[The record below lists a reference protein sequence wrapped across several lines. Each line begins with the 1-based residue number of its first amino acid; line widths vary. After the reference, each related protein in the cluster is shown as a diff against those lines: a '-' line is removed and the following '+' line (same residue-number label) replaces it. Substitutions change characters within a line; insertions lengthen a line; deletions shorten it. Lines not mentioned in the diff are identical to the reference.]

1 MWLVCAILTFIIWG
15 TADLFYKKSNLE
27 QEDDSHLKTSI
38 VVGIVM
44 GIHAIIYYFV
54 NHVSISFM
62 DIIKYLPVSLCYMI
76 SMIIGYKGLR
86 YIDLSISSPIQNT
99 SGFITSILLCIIFK
113 EVLSI
118 SQLMGLLC
126 MFLGVVIITIVE
138 LRKDNTKKK
147 ILSHFKIWIILFP
160 IIYSVIDGL
169 GTFLD
174 AIYLDKLKLISE
186 DAALVSYELT
196 FFIYALI
203 MTIYLVVVKKSS
215 IKFLLD
221 KNKLCAS
228 IFETIGQWVY
238 VYAIVSH
245 SEISIPIVSCYSFF
259 SIFLS
264 HIVLKE
270 KLNIYE
276 KVGILIIFIGI
287 IILSIM

>member
-44 GIHAIIYYFV
+44 GIHATIYYFV

-186 DAALVSYELT
+186 DAALVSYEFT

-203 MTIYLVVVKKSS
+203 MTVYLVVFKKSS

-221 KNKLCAS
+221 KYKLCAS

>member
-44 GIHAIIYYFV
+44 GIHATIYYFV

-160 IIYSVIDGL
+160 FIYSVIDGL

-186 DAALVSYELT
+186 DAALVSYEFT

-203 MTIYLVVVKKSS
+203 MTVYLVVFKKSS

>member
-1 MWLVCAILTFIIWG
+1 MWLVCAILTFIIWV

-44 GIHAIIYYFV
+44 GIHATIYYFV

-62 DIIKYLPVSLCYMI
+62 DIVKYLPVSLCYMI

-203 MTIYLVVVKKSS
+203 MTVYLVVFKKSS

>member
-62 DIIKYLPVSLCYMI
+62 DIVKYLPVSLCYMI

-186 DAALVSYELT
+186 DAALVSYEFT

-203 MTIYLVVVKKSS
+203 MTVYLVVFKKSS